1 MTTSDEN
8 EDRLAQVKVKAHQHD
23 LMRTFCRGL
32 LLLDTKL
39 ELLEVDDQADEI
51 GDLKEHGAEGGR
63 AQEVKGQRAPA

>member
-1 MTTSDEN
+1 M
-8 EDRLAQVKVKAHQHD
+8 Q
-23 LMRTFCRGL
+23 TFCRGL